1 MYKDSVLLPLNQIE
15 EIIKDSEKKETN
27 YKNMDDTEFENY
39 VIDIIKQKKKI
50 SSTVTASKIYLK
62 LYKKAQKQPEE
73 IRDGILKQ
81 LKYITKN
88 TRN

>member
-15 EIIKDSEKKETN
+15 EIIKDSEKKEIN
-27 YKNMDDTEFENY
+27 YKNMDDAEFENY

-81 LKYITKN
+81 LKFITKN